1 MCYSLSIF
9 KNRIDGRF
17 KTQLSGAQVP
27 GVRCA
32 GFRCQVSDS
41 RCQVPGFMYH
51 AQGIKDQ
58 IARDHIYNFRDL
70 IPCRSVENLHVK
82 NILRLNENYELRNTF
97 FNTLIFSLARFK
109 RKKNISRFYDNG
121 TRNKKI

>member
-1 MCYSLSIF
+1 MCYSLPIF
-9 KNRIDGRF
+9 KNKVDGRF
-17 KTQLSGAQVP
+17 KTQLSGAQVS
-27 GVRCA
+27 GA
-32 GFRCQVSDS
+32 
-41 RCQVPGFMYH
+41 RCQVPGSMYH

-58 IARDHIYNFRDL
+58 IARDHIYDFRDL
-70 IPCRSVENLHVK
+70 VARESVENLHIK

-97 FNTLIFSLARFK
+97 LTTLIFSLARFK

>member
-9 KNRIDGRF
+9 KNKIDGRF

-32 GFRCQVSDS
+32 GFRCQVSGS
-41 RCQVPGFMYH
+41 RCQVPGSMYH

-58 IARDHIYNFRDL
+58 IARDHIYNFGDL
-70 IPCRSVENLHVK
+70 VPRQSVENLHIK
-82 NILRLNENYELRNTF
+82 NILRLNENYKL
-97 FNTLIFSLARFK
+97 
-109 RKKNISRFYDNG
+109 RKKIFYVL
-121 TRNKKI
+121 TKITN